1 MAAIEKRVQEQGRG
15 DPRFMKPGDAELE
28 IIHFQY
34 DDMTEEQRRDIIGE
48 LSWKLNP

>member
-1 MAAIEKRVQEQGRG
+1 MQEIERRVQELGKS

-28 IIHFQY
+28 SIHFHY
-34 DDMTEEQRRDIIGE
+34 DEMTEEQRRDVIGE